1 MRLFIAVPLPPE
13 IAVRAAA
20 CLPPALPG
28 LRPVQPDLMHITLAF
43 LGRVADERLEAAIE
57 AARAAVRGSPAF
69 EVSLDH
75 AGRFPPNGRP
85 RVVWLG
91 IGTGLD
97 ELTGLAADV
106 ARELRQRAF
115 ALEDRPVSPHL
126 TLARVPPDATGP
138 GSRTIAAAI
147 ESLTI
152 PALRLTVDRVAVVE
166 SRLSP
171 DGPRYTDRAVVP
183 LS

>member
-1 MRLFIAVPLPPE
+1 
-13 IAVRAAA
+13 
-20 CLPPALPG
+20 
-28 LRPVQPDLMHITLAF
+28 MHITLAF
-43 LGRVADERLEAAIE
+43 LGQVADERLGPAIE
-57 AARAAVRGSPAF
+57 AAGAAVRGRAAF

-75 AGRFPPNGRP
+75 AGRFPPAGRP
-85 RVVWLG
+85 RAVWLG

-97 ELTGLAADV
+97 ALTSLAADV

-126 TLARVPPDATGP
+126 TLARVRPDATGP
-138 GSRTIAAAI
+138 GSRSIATAI
-147 ESLTI
+147 ETLTV
-152 PALRLTVDRVAVVE
+152 PVLRLTVDRIVVIE

-171 DGPRYTDRAVVP
+171 DGPRYTARAVVP